1 MRIVTTLSDYRSDFG
16 QTSLDFPTN
25 HTFLKGFSEVV
36 CEHTTVSKSDSTAI
50 VKFADD
56 TAEVS
61 HISDNKEAL
70 EEVTHLENWENIL
83 TLSVSKTNELR
94 VDFG

>member
-1 MRIVTTLSDYRSDFG
+1 M
-16 QTSLDFPTN
+16 
-25 HTFLKGFSEVV
+25 V